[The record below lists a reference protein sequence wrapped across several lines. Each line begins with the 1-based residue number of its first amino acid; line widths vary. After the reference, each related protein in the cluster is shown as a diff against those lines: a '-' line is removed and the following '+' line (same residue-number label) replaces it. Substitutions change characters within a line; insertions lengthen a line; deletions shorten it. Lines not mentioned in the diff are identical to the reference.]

1 MAGIL
6 DLLKNIGKSKV
17 PPPIAPSSLSSLPNL
32 DKDELRRFE
41 QLGVVVNDMSALISQ
56 QLQVAY
62 ERGQLY
68 RELSSMQVDAICSG
82 ALNLYASTATT
93 PTSSTN
99 KTIWVES
106 HDKKYENEGNAFFD
120 DILGIEDRI
129 FDWVMT
135 LALYGDHFLEPYGEP
150 GAGIIAVNDNHHP
163 SEWGRVDYMGKLI
176 GFYKTPLAILNSN
189 AQMVDASQFETKLL
203 PPWHLVHAR
212 ISGPNKKLMS
222 QDYQYG
228 VFSAAYLISKP
239 NAEGYAQFQSRYGQ
253 SVLFDGLVPYKRYR
267 LGTDS
272 LMMARQNRSVLKYLY
287 KIAMD
292 PNATPEQAASILDS
306 YKAILKR
313 ARQMDTSGGP
323 GNYRDFFSPMGA
335 VEDLIIAVFGNVDD
349 LKVEKLGG
357 DVDIKWIADIDEMR
371 NQLVSALG
379 VPLALL
385 GGYSNEGAPPSLGN
399 GSLES
404 ISINFA
410 RRVRRLQRAMIVSMT
425 RMLQIHFAYLGMD
438 PDVKMF
444 EVKMNTTS
452 TAEELQLQDAL
463 DKGSDTVQK
472 AMDLIKGVLGK
483 KTDMVKLLNYFNK
496 KILKL
501 EDLNLEEFVIT
512 ETEAEAET
520 PAEEEAAPEGAE
532 ELAPGPA
539 PLGSPGPE
547 PAEEE
552 HPDLTIKG
560 PKEAE
565 TEGEPI
571 MASKSSAPFVRGT
584 DVTAPLPV
592 DVKLTPLTEKKEDGT
607 IVPMME
613 MKEGKEV
620 QKMQASRINERW
632 EEKYGSTQIKINVEP
647 IKR

>member
-1 MAGIL
+1 MASFI
-6 DLLKNIGKSKV
+6 DLLKGIGKSKTPLPV
-17 PPPIAPSSLSSLPNL
+17 PAAHLPDL
-32 DKDELRRFE
+32 ATFKPEDVKKFA
-41 QLGVVVNDMSALISQ
+41 QLGVITSDMGQLIAQ
-56 QLQVAY
+56 QTQVAS

-68 RELSSMQVDAICSG
+68 RELSRMQVDAICSG

-93 PTSSTN
+93 PTASTN

-120 DILGIEDRI
+120 DVLGIEDKI
-129 FDWVMT
+129 FDWTMT
-135 LALYGDHFLEPYGEP
+135 LALYGDHFLEVYGEP

-163 SEWGRVDYMGKLI
+163 SEWGRVDYLGKLV
-176 GFYKTPLAILNSN
+176 GFYHTPLAILNANS
-189 AQMVDASQFETKLL
+189 QVLDASQFETKLL

-212 ISGPNKKLMS
+212 ISGASRKLMA

-228 VFSAAYLISKP
+228 IFSSSYMISQP
-239 NAEGYAQFQSRYGQ
+239 TAEGYAQFQSRYGQ

-267 LGTDS
+267 LGVDS
-272 LMMARQNRSVLKYLY
+272 LMMARATRSVMKYVY

-292 PNATPEQAASILDS
+292 PNSTPEQAAAILDA
-306 YKAILKR
+306 YKSILKR
-313 ARQMDTSGGP
+313 ARSIDTSSP
-323 GNYRDFFSPMGA
+323 SSYKDTFSNMTG
-335 VEDLIIAVFGNVDD
+335 VEDLIVAVFGTTDD
-349 LKVEKLGG
+349 LKIDKIGG

-379 VPLALL
+379 VPLAML
-385 GGYSNEGAPPSLGN
+385 GGYSAEGAPPSLGN

-410 RRVRRLQRAMIVSMT
+410 RRVRRLQRAIVVAMT

-438 PDVKMF
+438 TDTKMW

-452 TAEELQLQDAL
+452 TAEELQMQEAL

-472 AMDLIKGVLGK
+472 AMDMIKGVLGK

-501 EDLNLEEFVIT
+501 EDLNLEDYLIEKT
-512 ETEAEAET
+512 
-520 PAEEEAAPEGAE
+520 EEEAAPEE
-532 ELAPGPA
+532 EAPEAGPGPGPGPEMPAPDLGPA

-547 PAEEE
+547 EAETES
-552 HPDLTIKG
+552 PTLTVKG

-565 TEGEPI
+565 VEPI
-571 MASKSSAPFVRGT
+571 TASKTSAPFTKGT
-584 DVTAPLPV
+584 DISAPLPI
-592 DVKLTPLTEKKEDGT
+592 DIKITKLT
-607 IVPMME
+607 
-613 MKEGKEV
+613 EGKEDV
-620 QKMQASRINERW
+620 QKINEQWSAR
-632 EEKYGSTQIKINVEP
+632 YGNRTVKINVTP
-647 IKR
+647 IPQ